1 MNQQSQH
8 DSGFIK
14 VVKWICM
21 VLIGISS
28 VTLAIMLFV
37 SVADVIGRV
46 AFFHPIQG
54 TFELVGLLMVVIGC
68 LGMGYCQ
75 LVKGNVAIDILLNRL
90 NKRGQT
96 ILNILSFLMS
106 IAVCIII
113 SSQLLSRTFD
123 YMSVGLKGLTITL
136 KIPLWPFMLLMAISF
151 AWVAI
156 IFVIDLYNSFREV
169 LKR

>member
-1 MNQQSQH
+1 
-8 DSGFIK
+8 
-14 VVKWICM
+14 
-21 VLIGISS
+21 
-28 VTLAIMLFV
+28 
-37 SVADVIGRV
+37 
-46 AFFHPIQG
+46 
-54 TFELVGLLMVVIGC
+54 
-68 LGMGYCQ
+68 
-75 LVKGNVAIDILLNRL
+75 VAIDILLNRL